1 MKPTLIGL
9 AGAARSGKDA
19 TASFLVEMG
28 WQRKAFADPIR
39 EFLYRMDLWLADG
52 EGGSLPL
59 NAIVDERGWE
69 AAKEEHY
76 EVRGLLQRCG
86 TEAGRELLGPD
97 VWVDALF
104 KDVLPGVPT
113 VISDVRFPNE
123 ARAIKERGGLV
134 VQVRRPKQILIEGAA
149 HISENALAD
158 WDFDVILLN
167 TGTLDDLQRSAECL
181 TRPHPVNL

>member
-9 AGAARSGKDA
+9 AGAARSGKDT
-19 TASFLVEMG
+19 TASFLVDMG
-28 WQRKAFADPIR
+28 WRRKAFADPIR

-59 NAIVDERGWE
+59 NATVDERGWE
-69 AAKEEHY
+69 AAKEEHF

-86 TEAGRELLGPD
+86 TEAGRGLLGPD
-97 VWVDALF
+97 VWVEALF
-104 KDVLPGVPT
+104 RSLQPGAPT

-134 VQVRRPKQILIEGAA
+134 VQVRRPKQILIDGAD

-158 WDFDVILLN
+158 WDFDATLLN
-167 TGTLDDLQRSAECL
+167 VGTLDDLRRSAECL
-181 TRPHPVNL
+181 TRSHPVNL